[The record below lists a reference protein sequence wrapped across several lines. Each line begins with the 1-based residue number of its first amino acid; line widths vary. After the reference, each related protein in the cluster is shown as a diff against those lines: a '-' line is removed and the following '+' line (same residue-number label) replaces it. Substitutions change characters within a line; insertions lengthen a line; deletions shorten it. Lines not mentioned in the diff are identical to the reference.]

1 MKDQTLVHALN
12 IRIKKLMQSTMSP
25 LKRSIMFEEEEDTVP
40 QKKIASSIAME
51 SSMSSAAKTT
61 HSQMVSKAATK
72 ELEGRN
78 SENVDMGRERVPEEP
93 MVIDN

>member
-1 MKDQTLVHALN
+1 MKDQTSVHALN

-25 LKRSIMFEEEEDTVP
+25 LKRSITFEEEDTVP
-40 QKKIASSIAME
+40 QKKIVSGIAME
-51 SSMSSAAKTT
+51 SSTSSAAKTT
-61 HSQMVSKAATK
+61 HSQMVSKAATE

-78 SENVDMGRERVPEEP
+78 SENIDMGRERVPEEP